1 VQFAAVSNN
10 NPRILEGVAMEPA
23 LMMRWELLCAAAIT
37 CFSFS
42 GALIMQMPKE
52 ERRTLFIFPIF
63 LSVTVGGSLTVFGYD
78 KFGAWIVAGPVL
90 APIVLVYLV
99 RRTMAP
105 WILTMMSYVTL
116 MIAVI
121 FADLLL
127 EASTA
132 FR

>member
-1 VQFAAVSNN
+1 
-10 NPRILEGVAMEPA
+10 MEPA
-23 LMMRWELLCAAAIT
+23 LMMRWELLCSAAIT

-42 GALIMQMPKE
+42 GALIMQMPSE

-63 LSVTVGGSLTVFGYD
+63 LSVVVGGSLTVFGYD
-78 KFGAWIVAGPVL
+78 KFGAWVIAGPVL
-90 APIVLVYLV
+90 GPIVLVYLV
-99 RRTMAP
+99 RRTVRP
-105 WILTMMSYVTL
+105 WVLTMMSYVTL
-116 MIAVI
+116 MIAII